1 MQLTLTEA
9 QTELLLPMLKNDLDS
24 LMDELAKTENREW
37 RAEMKKDE
45 DTLRG
50 IIEML
55 EKQAA

>member
-1 MQLTLTEA
+1 
-9 QTELLLPMLKNDLDS
+9 MLKNDLDS